1 MSSPDFP
8 IKEVSSN
15 DLLKIA
21 SATGDELLQ
30 YLVQFLAKTLEVE
43 YAIIGERVERHNSHS
58 IRTLAV
64 WADGQKKENFEY
76 DLANTPCQEVS
87 QDGICIY
94 LDKLQQQF
102 PNNELFKQMGVES
115 YFGIHLLHSAGYS
128 LGLIY
133 VMGRSPLKSCEVTE
147 QYLRIFAT
155 RISSELER
163 RTAEK
168 ELQQQFERIQEAFQR
183 NQLLAQIA
191 LQIRQSL
198 NLEEV
203 LNTTVTQ
210 VRKLLGADRVVVYQ
224 LKSQLSGTVVSES
237 VGEGWVSALGS
248 DFQDNC
254 FQRKVAEKYRK
265 GYKRAIPNIYEA
277 GLADCHIKVLEQL
290 QVKANLIVPILLQNN
305 IETATP
311 YLWGLLIVH
320 QCSNSRHWQEN
331 QLSLLDELGVQLS
344 IAIQQSELYQQAQ
357 IQLAERQ
364 RVEIAL
370 LKAKNDLEN
379 RVTQRTIELERLN
392 ERLQHKIVERKQTE
406 AALKHQN
413 LKSQLFAEITLKIRQ
428 SLQLEEI
435 LQTTVTEIQKILQ
448 VDRVLIYRILSD
460 GSGRT
465 ITEAV
470 LPGLP
475 VLLDI
480 PFPEEVFPLEYQEL
494 YKLGKVQ
501 AIENVEQAYRETTP
515 CLVEFLRQFAVK
527 AKLIVPIVQ
536 NQELWGL
543 LIAHHCS
550 STRIWTEFETEL
562 LQQLANQVSIALA
575 QAQLLGALQDNERR
589 FRAIFNQ
596 TFQFIWLL
604 KPDGA
609 LLEANQTALEL
620 MGLPAKSV
628 VNRLF
633 WDMPCWNLS
642 PQNQQQLQ
650 QALAKLKEGIA
661 QAATGN
667 FIRYEVDVVSANGKI
682 VTIDFS
688 IKPVTNEI
696 GEVVMLIPE
705 GRDISDRKQAEE
717 EIKASLKE
725 KEILLKEIHHRVKNN
740 LLVVSSLLEFQAEYI
755 NNPAIVKVFEDS
767 QHRIYSMALIHEKL
781 YQSKN
786 LEKINFGEYLQN
798 LVYNLISSYNI
809 TEDRIQVEFDIDPI
823 ELNIETANP
832 GGLIVNELVSNAF
845 KHGFPDNRSGKL
857 SLELHQD
864 SNQKIT
870 LIIRDNGVGFPSD
883 LDFRNTDSLGLQL
896 VCTLTEQLEGE
907 ILLNKADGTTFYLNF
922 HELQYKKRV

>member
-1 MSSPDFP
+1 MSSPEFP
-8 IKEVSSN
+8 VEEVLSN

-30 YLVQFLAKTLEVE
+30 YLVQFLATTLEVE
-43 YAIIGERVERHNSHS
+43 YAIIGERVERLNSPS

-64 WADGQKKENFEY
+64 CAEGQIVENFEY
-76 DLANTPCQEVS
+76 ELANTPCQEVS

-94 LDKLQQQF
+94 PDKLQQQF
-102 PNNELFKQMGVES
+102 PDNELLKQMEVES
-115 YFGIHLLHSAGYS
+115 YFGIHLLNSAGHS

-133 VMGRSPLKSCEVTE
+133 IMGRSPLKSCEVAE
-147 QYLRIFAT
+147 QYLRLFAT
-155 RISSELER
+155 RISSVLQR
-163 RTAEK
+163 RRAEK
-168 ELQQQFERIQEAFQR
+168 ELKQQFERTQEAFQR
-183 NQLLAQIA
+183 SQLLAQIA

-224 LKSQLSGTVVSES
+224 LKSELSGTVVSES
-237 VGEGWVSALGS
+237 VGEGWVSAKDC
-248 DFQDNC
+248 DFKDNC
-254 FQRKVAEKYRK
+254 FQRQVGEKYRQ
-265 GYKRAIPNIYEA
+265 GYKRSIPNIYQA
-277 GLADCHIKVLEQL
+277 RLADCHIKVLEQL
-290 QVKANLIVPILLQNN
+290 QVKANLIVPIVLQNN
-305 IETATP
+305 IESEQH
-311 YLWGLLIVH
+311 YLWGLLIGH
-320 QCSNSRHWQEN
+320 QCSNPRHWQETH
-331 QLSLLDELGVQLS
+331 LSLLDELAVQLS

-364 RVEIAL
+364 RVEVAL
-370 LKAKNDLEN
+370 IKAKNELEN
-379 RVTQRTIELERLN
+379 RVTQRTIELERVN
-392 ERLQHKIVERKQTE
+392 QRLQHKIVERKQTE
-406 AALKHQN
+406 AALKREN

-428 SLQLEEI
+428 SLQIEEI
-435 LQTTVTEIQKILQ
+435 LQTTVTEVQKILS
-448 VDRVLIYRILSD
+448 VDRVLIYRVFPD
-460 GSGRT
+460 GTGRT

-480 PFPEEVFPLEYQEL
+480 HFPEEVFPSECHEL
-494 YKLGKVQ
+494 YKLGKVR
-501 AIENVEQAYRETTP
+501 AIEDVEKAYGEGTP
-515 CLVEFLRQFAVK
+515 CLVEFLKKLAVK

-543 LIAHHCS
+543 LIAHNCS
-550 STRIWTEFETEL
+550 STRYWTKFETEL
-562 LQQLANQVSIALA
+562 LQQLANQVSVALA
-575 QAQLLGALQDNERR
+575 QAQLLRALQDNERR

-604 KPDGA
+604 KPDGT
-609 LLEANQTALEL
+609 LLEANQTALEF
-620 MGLPAKSV
+620 MGLPPEYMI
-628 VNRLF
+628 NQPF

-642 PQNQQQLQ
+642 TKNQQQLQ
-650 QALAKLKEGIA
+650 AAIT
-661 QAATGN
+661 QAATGK
-667 FIRYEVDVVSANGKI
+667 FIRYEVDVISADGEI
-682 VTIDFS
+682 ITIDFS
-688 IKPVTNEI
+688 IKPVTDEM

-755 NNPAIVKVFEDS
+755 NNPAIIKVFEDS

-786 LEKINFGEYLQN
+786 LEKINFGEYIQN
-798 LVYNLISSYNI
+798 LVYNLLSSYNI
-809 TEDRIQVEFDIDPI
+809 TEERIQVEFDIDPV

-845 KHGFPDNRSGKL
+845 KHAFPDNRSGKL
-857 SLELHQD
+857 LLKLHQD
-864 SNQKIT
+864 SRKKII
-870 LIIRDNGVGFPSD
+870 LIIKDNGIGFPPNV
-883 LDFRNTDSLGLQL
+883 DFRNTESLGLQL

-907 ILLNKADGTTFYLNF
+907 INLTKEDGTAFNLTFT
-922 HELQYKKRV
+922 ELQYKKRV

>member
-1 MSSPDFP
+1 MSSPEFP
-8 IKEVSSN
+8 IEEVLSN

-30 YLVQFLAKTLEVE
+30 YLVQFLTKTLEVE
-43 YAIIGERVERHNSHS
+43 YAIIGERVERHNSQS

-64 WADGQKKENFEY
+64 WGDGQKKENFEY

-94 LDKLQQQF
+94 PDKLQRQF
-102 PNNELFKQMGVES
+102 PNNELLKQMGVES
-115 YFGIHLLHSAGYS
+115 YFGIHLLDSAGHS

-133 VMGRSPLKSCEVTE
+133 VMGRSPLKNCEVTE

-168 ELQQQFERIQEAFQR
+168 ELKQQFERTQEAFQR
-183 NQLLAQIA
+183 SQLLAQIA

-237 VGEGWVSALGS
+237 VGEGLVSALGS
-248 DFQDNC
+248 NFQDNC
-254 FQRKVAEKYRK
+254 FQRQVAEKYLK
-265 GYKRAIPNIYEA
+265 GYKRAIANIYEA

-290 QVKANLIVPILLQNN
+290 QVKANLVVPILLQNN
-305 IETATP
+305 IEPATP

-320 QCSNSRHWQEN
+320 QCSSPRHWQET
-331 QLSLLDELGVQLS
+331 QLSLLDELAVQLS

-357 IQLAERQ
+357 VQLAERQ
-364 RVEIAL
+364 RVEVAL
-370 LKAKNDLEN
+370 LKAKDELEI
-379 RVTQRTIELERLN
+379 RVTQRTIELEHTN
-392 ERLQHKIVERKQTE
+392 ERLQRKIIERQQAE
-406 AALKHQN
+406 VALKRQN

-428 SLQLEEI
+428 SLQIQEI
-435 LQTTVTEIQKILQ
+435 LQTTVTEVQKILQ
-448 VDRVLIYRILSD
+448 VDRVLIYRVLSD
-460 GSGRT
+460 RSGCT

-475 VLLDI
+475 VLVDI
-480 PFPEEVFPLEYQEL
+480 PFPEEVFPYECHEL
-494 YKLGKVQ
+494 YKLGKVR
-501 AIENVEQAYRETTP
+501 AIEDVEQAYGEETP
-515 CLVEFLRQFAVK
+515 CLVEFLRQLAVK

-550 STRIWTEFETEL
+550 STRLWTEFETEL
-562 LQQLANQVSIALA
+562 LEQLANQVSIALA
-575 QAQLLGALQDNERR
+575 QAQLLRALQDNEQR
-589 FRAIFNQ
+589 FRAIFHQ

-604 KPDGA
+604 KPDGT
-609 LLEANQTALEL
+609 LLETNQTALEF
-620 MGLPAKSV
+620 MGLPAESL
-628 VNRLF
+628 VNRPF
-633 WDMPCWNLS
+633 WEMPCWNLS
-642 PQNQQQLQ
+642 RKNQQRLQ
-650 QALAKLKEGIA
+650 TAIA

-667 FIRYEVDVVSANGKI
+667 FIRYEVDVISANGKKI
-682 VTIDFS
+682 TIDFS
-688 IKPVTNEI
+688 IKPVTDER

-755 NNPAIVKVFEDS
+755 NNSAIIKVFEDS

-786 LEKINFGEYLQN
+786 LEKINFGEYIQN

-809 TEDRIQVEFDIDPI
+809 TEDRIQVEFDIDPV

-845 KHGFPDNRSGKL
+845 KHAFPDNRSGKML
-857 SLELHQD
+857 LELHQD
-864 SNQKIT
+864 SSQKII
-870 LIIRDNGVGFPSD
+870 LIIKDNGIGFPPD
-883 LDFRNTDSLGLQL
+883 LDFRNTESLGLQL

-907 ILLNKADGTTFYLNF
+907 ISLTKEEGTAFKLTFT
-922 HELQYKKRV
+922 ELQYKKRV